1 MLARTPAKPL
11 TTVEAIGHRIEELLA
26 SGLKGQEVAKV
37 MEDEGCEVVSLNGF
51 VGLRMGNSTLY
62 HPLL

>member
-11 TTVEAIGHRIEELLA
+11 ATVEQIGQRIEELLA
-26 SGLKGQEVAKV
+26 SGLEGQAVAKT
-37 MEDEGCEVVSLNGF
+37 MELEGCEVVSLNGF
-51 VGLRMGNSTLY
+51 VGLRLGNSTLY